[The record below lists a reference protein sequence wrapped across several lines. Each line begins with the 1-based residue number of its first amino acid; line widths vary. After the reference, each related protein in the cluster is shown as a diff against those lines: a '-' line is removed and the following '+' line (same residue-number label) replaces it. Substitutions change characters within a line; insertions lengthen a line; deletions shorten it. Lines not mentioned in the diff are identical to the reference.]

1 MEGFDFEVN
10 DVVFIFFIELGILL
24 QIKINKAEYWLINLS
39 INDIVIYK
47 V

>member
-1 MEGFDFEVN
+1 MEGFDFGVN
-10 DVVFIFFIELGILL
+10 DVVFIFFIDLGKLL

-39 INDIVIYK
+39 INDIVFYK